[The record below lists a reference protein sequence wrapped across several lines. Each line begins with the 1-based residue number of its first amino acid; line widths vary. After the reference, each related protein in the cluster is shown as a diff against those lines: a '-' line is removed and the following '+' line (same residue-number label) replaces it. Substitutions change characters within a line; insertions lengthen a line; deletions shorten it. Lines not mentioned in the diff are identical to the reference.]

1 MAKIKFG
8 YKDIDESEKPSQVN
22 NIFTSVSNKYD
33 VMNDIMS
40 FGLHRFWKKQF
51 VRLCD
56 IKSKK
61 KVLDIAC
68 GTGDIALE
76 LIKQKPSLNMT
87 CLDPNAEM
95 VEICKQKFINKGIIN
110 VDYEIKDMLTKA
122 GFSKIDIVNLPED
135 VASIHI
141 GRKI

>member
-51 VRLCD
+51 VRL
-56 IKSKK
+56 
-61 KVLDIAC
+61 
-68 GTGDIALE
+68 
-76 LIKQKPSLNMT
+76 
-87 CLDPNAEM
+87 
-95 VEICKQKFINKGIIN
+95 
-110 VDYEIKDMLTKA
+110 
-122 GFSKIDIVNLPED
+122 
-135 VASIHI
+135 
-141 GRKI
+141 